1 MNFLVNYFLYS
12 YFFLFSAASDS
23 ETFQWTR
30 FRGADGSGVDLYGSA
45 PVSWDSTDFRWE
57 IPLPGKGN
65 ASPVVWGNT
74 IFVTSSDDEKDLG
87 YAVALDERN
96 GKMLWKKEFIVTD
109 LSMHPDNNLAAP
121 SPAVDESQ
129 VYFIW
134 YSKGKTE
141 LTALAHDGTFQWEA
155 AFDGIECRHGGG
167 SSLMLTDKFVVFTRE
182 QENFSTLKSSWVA
195 VDKRTGTTVWE
206 LERES
211 VKANS
216 FSTPALVNTV
226 KQQPQLIFTSQAHG
240 ITSVDPET
248 GKVLW
253 ERKKMFTTRV
263 VASPIFSDGLIV
275 GCHKGKTVVFDM
287 NPGANQSADT
297 ARYVLPRNISPYV
310 PTPIVVGDLLFLYM
324 DNGTVACVI
333 LESGELLWKERP
345 AGAIYGS
352 PICVD
357 GNLYCITKAGE
368 VLVIRADST
377 YQLLGIHA
385 LGDGS
390 FSTPVMSRSG
400 MVFRTFTKL
409 MLLGNSND

>member
-1 MNFLVNYFLYS
+1 MNFLINYFLYT
-12 YFFLFSAASDS
+12 YLFLFSGAPDS
-23 ETFQWTR
+23 ETFNWTR
-30 FRGADGSGVDLYGSA
+30 FRGADGSGIDLNGSA

-57 IPLPGKGN
+57 TPLPGTGN

-74 IFVTSSDDEKDLG
+74 IFVTSSDDEKNLG

-96 GKMLWKKEFIVTD
+96 GKMLWKKEFNVTD

-121 SPAVDESQ
+121 SPAVDETQ

-134 YSKGKTE
+134 YSKEKTK

-155 AFDGIECRHGGG
+155 TFDGIECRHGGG

-195 VDKRTGTTVWE
+195 VDKRTGTTAWE

-216 FSTPALVNTV
+216 FSTPALVNTDN
-226 KQQPQLIFTSQAHG
+226 QQSQLIFTSQAHG

-253 ERKKMFTTRV
+253 ERKKMFSARV
-263 VASPIFSDGLIV
+263 VASPIYSDGLII

-287 NPGANQSADT
+287 NPIANQSADT

-310 PTPIVVGDLLFLYM
+310 PTPIVVGDLLFLFT

-333 LESGELLWKERP
+333 LETGELLWKERP

-368 VLVIRADST
+368 VIVIRADST
-377 YQLLGIHA
+377 YQLLGIHE
-385 LGDGS
+385 LGEGS

-409 MLLGNSND
+409 ILLGNSND